1 MAVSASDLKQKE
13 IIVSLESKDPKIVNK
28 ALLDIK
34 KLGNSSLL
42 PQLIEIFVSTSN
54 EQVSLGLEN
63 IFNQLKESQAIDY
76 LMVAL
81 QNSDYKAHHQK
92 FAAAIWESGLDASS
106 HLNSL
111 VEIAMNTD
119 YLTCLDILTIIENIE
134 EGLSENDIENN
145 IAALSEQ
152 LQWKKSEND
161 PLLASI
167 IQVLQGDL
175 ID

>member
-1 MAVSASDLKQKE
+1 MAVSVQKLKHNE
-13 IIVSLESKDPKIVNK
+13 MIVSLQSNDPKIVNK
-28 ALLDIK
+28 ALLDIR

-42 PQLIEIFVSTSN
+42 PQLIEIFVTTKN
-54 EQVSLGLEN
+54 EQVQLGLKSV
-63 IFNQLKESQAIDY
+63 FNQLKESQAIDH
-76 LMVAL
+76 LMTAL
-81 QNSDYKAHHQK
+81 KNSSYKNHHQI

-106 HLNSL
+106 HLQSL
-111 VEIAMNTD
+111 VEIAMDTD

-134 EGLSENDIENN
+134 EGLSESDIENT

-167 IQVLQGDL
+167 IHVLQGDL